1 MYRQCVPQPWA
12 CHAKGWLCKTTFA
25 RESGWLDDPSARH
38 DRRSLCMLSWS
49 WIGGVP
55 FIHLKTE
62 RWPWILYT
70 SWLEASEADGCKG
83 WFDKRI
89 WIWWQSWQQ
98 YWISRSFACA
108 QWGKKGSHKT
118 VRYNSPVLM
127 LWMHETTVQ
136 CITAIEIFPVLY
148 RWSCAALQTDV
159 TMIRLKLPQRA
170 IPHPVPGFM
179 LSFWIH
185 SCRDTWLMEPLPSRF
200 VFFQLMDWFKVQKT
214 PFHCAN
220 KHQKWQ
226 VHVYAII
233 LSTGL
238 GLFGG
243 FFYSGFP

>member
-1 MYRQCVPQPWA
+1 MIRICTGSAFHSRGPATPKAGFVNTGLGVNGTL
-12 CHAKGWLCKTTFA
+12 K
-25 RESGWLDDPSARH
+25 SGRLDDPSARH

-98 YWISRSFACA
+98 YSRSFAFA
-108 QWGKKGSHKT
+108 QWGKKESHKT

-136 CITAIEIFPVLY
+136 CITVI
-148 RWSCAALQTDV
+148 
-159 TMIRLKLPQRA
+159 
-170 IPHPVPGFM
+170 
-179 LSFWIH
+179 
-185 SCRDTWLMEPLPSRF
+185 
-200 VFFQLMDWFKVQKT
+200 
-214 PFHCAN
+214 
-220 KHQKWQ
+220 
-226 VHVYAII
+226 
-233 LSTGL
+233 
-238 GLFGG
+238 
-243 FFYSGFP
+243 